1 VTLDRGTECTLPL
14 IKNWFPLLSKN
25 LDPMADIVGMAAAVP
40 GTRPRS
46 NGAPAS
52 TRKNHMV

>member
-1 VTLDRGTECTLPL
+1 MEYTVPL

-25 LDPMADIVGMAAAVP
+25 LEPMADIVGMAAAVP

-52 TRKNHMV
+52 TRKNHMA